1 MAWEGSEVP
10 AAPQLGEM
18 IPRCGPG
25 DDNTEENP
33 VDEVEKIERVLAAW
47 KARGLGSGLEAE
59 YAEVAVRALEP
70 TCGAQHP
77 KRPQVVCTTPPHD
90 VAGPTWCRNDA
101 MKLEWD
107 PETGL
112 TVHDDLGP
120 ITLSGPPEPRP
131 NEWNH
136 SSAQSGVICGVQHRR
151 SGWVCD
157 REAGHTGNPVGV
169 DCGWHEDSTHR
180 ATWTEETSRPDQFS
194 GTSGE
199 VDTAVA
205 AQDKSEAPGLDVE
218 LVLAADRRVYRDL
231 IPILENTVETLRFVQ
246 DREGRRVNGLI
257 CTRAAVCSL
266 NLTSTIK
273 ILQGKIGDTA

>member
-47 KARGLGSGLEAE
+47 KAHGLGSGLEAE

-77 KRPQVVCTTPPHD
+77 QRPQVVCTTPPHD

-107 PETGL
+107 PGTGT
-112 TVHDDLGP
+112 TVHDDLGS
-120 ITLSGPPEPRP
+120 ITLHGPSNPRILMFGDAGV
-131 NEWNH
+131 
-136 SSAQSGVICGVQHRR
+136 SSL
-151 SGWVCD
+151 
-157 REAGHTGNPVGV
+157 
-169 DCGWHEDSTHR
+169 
-180 ATWTEETSRPDQFS
+180 DQFS

-199 VDTAVA
+199 VGA
-205 AQDKSEAPGLDVE
+205 AIAGQEDEDETTGLDVE
-218 LVLAADRRVYRDL
+218 TVLAASRMVYRDL
-231 IPILENTVETLRFVQ
+231 IPILNKTVETLQFVQ
-246 DREGRRVNGLI
+246 DREGRKVTRLTCVRVGVSA
-257 CTRAAVCSL
+257 RD
-266 NLTSTIK
+266 LTTTIRL
-273 ILQGKIGDTA
+273 LQGEIIDTA